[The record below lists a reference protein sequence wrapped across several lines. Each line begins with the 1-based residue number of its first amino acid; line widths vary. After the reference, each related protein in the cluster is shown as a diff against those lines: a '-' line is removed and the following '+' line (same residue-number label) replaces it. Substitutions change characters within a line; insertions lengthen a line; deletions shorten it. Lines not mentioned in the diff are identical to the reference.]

1 MQNNKMATD
10 NSNNDIS
17 TNNIWTVGEAKQNN
31 GNSMAIAIKRMT
43 MTMTA
48 QKTHSNNLN
57 NYFSRQSKKLTT
69 TTKTNNNLMTMP
81 TAVTIQSEIETKI
94 NRAKQQN
101 DNWQSQTMPLQCHY
115 NQYNKWTVG
124 EAKQNND
131 NSVWA
136 ITLAIKVK
144 N

>member
-43 MTMTA
+43 MTA
-48 QKTHSNNLN
+48 QKTHSNNLS

-69 TTKTNNNLMTMP
+69 TTKNNNNSMTMP
-81 TAVTIQSEIETKI
+81 
-94 NRAKQQN
+94 N
-101 DNWQSQTMPLQCHY
+101 
-115 NQYNKWTVG
+115 
-124 EAKQNND
+124 
-131 NSVWA
+131 
-136 ITLAIKVK
+136 
-144 N
+144 

>member
-43 MTMTA
+43 MTHL
-48 QKTHSNNLN
+48 QL
-57 NYFSRQSKKLTT
+57 KKHT
-69 TTKTNNNLMTMP
+69 P
-81 TAVTIQSEIETKI
+81 TI
-94 NRAKQQN
+94 
-101 DNWQSQTMPLQCHY
+101 
-115 NQYNKWTVG
+115 
-124 EAKQNND
+124 
-131 NSVWA
+131 WA
-136 ITLAIKVK
+136 ITLAAKVK